1 MTAGYDSAA
10 EDRSRTKRRTADQG
24 DSYTTDQGWFVHSS
38 LDDEQHHP
46 TIVRRAS
53 GPRTRPCWM
62 VTTRDRRRITPQ
74 FVAYLETGMRK
85 PSDDTVERLITAM
98 DLPPRTAGLFRRMA
112 AAER

>member
-1 MTAGYDSAA
+1 MTNNTTPRSFAELLAHARDQAGWSRREIADAA
-10 EDRSRTKRRTADQG
+10 G
-24 DSYTTDQGWFVHSS
+24 
-38 LDDEQHHP
+38 
-46 TIVRRAS
+46 
-53 GPRTRPCWM
+53 
-62 VTTRDRRRITPQ
+62 ITPQ